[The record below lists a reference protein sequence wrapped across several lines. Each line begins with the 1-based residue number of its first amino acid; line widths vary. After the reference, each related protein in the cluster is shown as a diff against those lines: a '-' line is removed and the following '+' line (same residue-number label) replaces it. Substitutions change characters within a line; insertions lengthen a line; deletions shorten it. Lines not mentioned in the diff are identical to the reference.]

1 MKQKSHSPELI
12 SRPLVTRASQEN
24 DGAKVKK
31 IIEETKDNLK
41 KIADGYIHIYNPKGF
56 ITDLKIALGMDP
68 KNASGYAVF
77 NIHDNLM
84 RVSIRCIFHLK
95 KQNIKEKG
103 FCNSLCY
110 RYSQNPS
117 VPGTGLEPARLS
129 AHAPETCASTTSAIR
144 AVSKYPP

>member
-56 ITDLKIALGMDP
+56 ITDLKIALGIDP

-77 NIHDNLM
+77 IIDDNLM
-84 RVSIRCIFHLK
+84 RVSLRVSNHHANARKYLEHEPNDFNLSIMISKR
-95 KQNIKEKG
+95 
-103 FCNSLCY
+103 Y
-110 RYSQNPS
+110 RKNTFQ
-117 VPGTGLEPARLS
+117 AD
-129 AHAPETCASTTSAIR
+129 
-144 AVSKYPP
+144 SK

>member
-24 DGAKVKK
+24 DGAKFKK
-31 IIEETKDNLK
+31 NIEETKENLK
-41 KIADGYIHIYNPKGF
+41 KLAEGYIHVYNPKGF
-56 ITDLKIALGMDP
+56 ITDLKIALVMDP

-77 NIHDNLM
+77 NIDDNLM

-117 VPGTGLEPARLS
+117 VPGTGPLALRLLG
-129 AHAPETCASTTSAIR
+129 CI
-144 AVSKYPP
+144 YL